1 MPAPPKPW
9 EQKSATEVASPLSA
23 SSNSAPEA
31 APALPEQPASLRSG
45 MDATTTGVY
54 LCKMIVLTS

>member
-9 EQKSATEVASPLSA
+9 EQSSATEVANPQSA
-23 SSNSAPEA
+23 SANSAPEA

-54 LCKMIVLTS
+54 LCRMIVLTS